1 MQTRLFQCPAL
12 TFLLVPILW
21 IALEAPTAKGD
32 VTAEQVEQAI
42 RDGVRFLKGEQKA
55 DGSWPEAFPRY
66 TTGTTSLVTLALLTA
81 GESPDEPHV
90 AKALQYLQRF
100 SARDLDTTYTVALQT
115 MVFAAADPERFRV
128 RLIDNVEWL
137 ERAQIKPND
146 PVDFPGAWSYTS
158 VKNQA
163 ADNSNSQ
170 YALLGLNAASE
181 AGIPVR
187 EDVWLL
193 ARNYWEQAQ
202 RLNSGGWSY
211 TADGGGQVTA
221 SMTTAGISSLVITG
235 LRRLQSQETL
245 VGDTIQNCGKG
256 GINPGLQ
263 RALDWMGANFRV
275 DQNLGRSGTWKFYY
289 LYGLERAG
297 RLSGQRFFGNHDWY
311 REGAEELVSLQVVG
325 IGKWDGYAGENSP
338 LLTTS
343 FAVLFLAKGRSP
355 VLINELRHGQGDN
368 WDNHRSGVDNIVATV
383 ADDWKNLMTYQV
395 VNPDFA
401 TIEDML
407 QAPIAFLNYHEP
419 IGLGAE
425 GKDTLK
431 RYIEQGGFLFAEACC
446 GSEAHDRGFRNLVKD
461 IFPEAEGYELKP
473 LAEDHPVW
481 RARYDLS
488 PDIHE
493 LWGIELGCRTVLI
506 YSPSDLSAFWNQLG
520 AQPDNPA
527 VIKAARVGQNVI
539 DYATGREPPAD
550 KLKVRKVVEFETEL
564 ARRGALHIGKLRH
577 AGGWNVAPLAVPN
590 LSTILRDQLGYD
602 VVINH
607 RELLP
612 SDPNIIN
619 YPLIYL
625 HGRAAFSFSEADK
638 ETLRRHL
645 DPGGGML
652 FADAACGSE
661 AFDTAFRNFA
671 NELFPDTPL
680 EPIPPDDELYTRSV
694 GFDLSNVEYSKAAG
708 GGIDHPQLEGIK
720 VDGHW
725 ALIYSPYD
733 IGCSLERQ
741 QGLDCKGYTHESA
754 MRIAANIVIYSTL
767 P

>member
-1 MQTRLFQCPAL
+1 MSLRIPR
-12 TFLLVPILW
+12 
-21 IALEAPTAKGD
+21 IALAVLIVPLWLLLDQGPQARGE
-32 VTAEQVEQAI
+32 VTAEEVEQAI
-42 RDGVRFLKGEQKA
+42 RDGVRFLKAEQRP
-55 DGSWPEAFPRY
+55 DGSWPESFPRY
-66 TTGTTSLVTLALLTA
+66 TSGTTSLVTLALLTA
-81 GESPDEPHV
+81 GESPDSPHI
-90 AKALQYLQRF
+90 ANALQHLQRF

-115 MVFAAADPERFRV
+115 MAFAAADPERFRV

-146 PVDFPGAWSYTS
+146 PVDYAGGWTYTS

-163 ADNSNSQ
+163 ADNSNAQ

-187 EDVWLL
+187 EEVWLL

-202 RLNSGGWSY
+202 RLNGGWSY
-211 TADGGGQVTA
+211 TADGGGPVTA

-235 LRRLQSQETL
+235 LRQLQSRETL
-245 VGDTIQNCGKG
+245 VGDTINNCGQG

-275 DQNLGRSGTWKFYY
+275 DQNIGRGGIWKYYY

-297 RLSGQRFFGNHDWY
+297 RLSGQRFLGSHDWY
-311 REGAEELVSLQVVG
+311 REGAEELVHMQDRL
-325 IGKWDGYAGENSP
+325 IGKWPGNAGENNP

-343 FAVLFLAKGRSP
+343 FALLFLAKGRAP
-355 VLINELRHGQGDN
+355 VLINEMRHGQGDN
-368 WDNHRSGVDNIVATV
+368 WDNHRSGIDNIVATV
-383 ADDWKNLMTYQV
+383 AEDWRHLMTHQV

-401 TIEDML
+401 SIEDML

-425 GKDTLK
+425 GKTTLK

-446 GSEAHDRGFRNLVKD
+446 GSEEHDRGFRDLVKE
-461 IFPEAEGYELKP
+461 IFPEAEGYELRP
-473 LAEDHPVW
+473 LAADHPVW
-481 RARYDLS
+481 RAHYDLS

-506 YSPSDLSAFWNQLG
+506 YSPSDLSAFWNQMG
-520 AQPDNPA
+520 AHPDNPA

-550 KLKVRKVVEFETEL
+550 KLKVRKVIEFEAEL

-590 LSTILRDQLGYD
+590 LTTILRDQLGYD

-607 RELLP
+607 RELLL

-619 YPLIYL
+619 YPLIYM
-625 HGRAAFSFSEADK
+625 HGRAAFSFSDEDK
-638 ETLRRHL
+638 EALRRHL
-645 DPGGGML
+645 DPGGGTF
-652 FADAACGSE
+652 FADAACGNE
-661 AFDTAFRNFA
+661 AFDAAFRRFA
-671 NELFPDTPL
+671 AELFPDSPL
-680 EPIPPDDELYTRSV
+680 EPIPPDDELYTRSIY
-694 GFDLSNVEYSKAAG
+694 FDLSDVEFSKAAG
-708 GGIDHPQLEGIK
+708 GGIDRPQLEGIK

-725 ALIYSPYD
+725 AVIYSPYD
-733 IGCSLERQ
+733 IGCALERQ
-741 QGLDCKGYTHESA
+741 QGLDCKWYTHESA